1 MKKILIALLSIL
13 FLGNSAN
20 AQFLDQFE
28 KMLDKLTGNESEE
41 TITLPEGRSYGA
53 NPGLQVICQK
63 AGVKGD
69 IAYLLLTFQA
79 GKDSVDNVVIDSSDP
94 ASSVRLN
101 LPDVADQDVAF
112 VVSPAYKQLGKSKV
126 SETDKEMI
134 NIATPI
140 ARLNVPAEE
149 MVDVMV
155 VYYNFPKK
163 VKKID
168 RVDLQMKQSE
178 PGMPEKYFGF
188 TLDSVRLKRTK

>member
-69 IAYLLLTFQA
+69 TAYLFLTFQA

-112 VVSPAYKQLGKSKV
+112 VVSPVYKQLGKSKV

-168 RVDLQMKQSE
+168 RVDLQMKQCQ

-188 TLDSVRLKRTK
+188 TLDNLRLKRTK

>member
-41 TITLPEGRSYGA
+41 TINLPEGRSYGA

-63 AGVKGD
+63 GGVKGD
-69 IAYLLLTFQA
+69 TAYLLLTFQA

-101 LPDVADQDVAF
+101 LPDVADQDVVF
-112 VVSPAYKQLGKSKV
+112 VVSPPYKELGKSKV
-126 SETDKEMI
+126 TDADKEVV

-149 MVDVMV
+149 MVDVMA

-168 RVDLQMKQSE
+168 RIDLQMKQSE
-178 PGMPEKYFGF
+178 PGIPEKYFGF
-188 TLDSVRLKRTK
+188 TLDNVRLKRTK